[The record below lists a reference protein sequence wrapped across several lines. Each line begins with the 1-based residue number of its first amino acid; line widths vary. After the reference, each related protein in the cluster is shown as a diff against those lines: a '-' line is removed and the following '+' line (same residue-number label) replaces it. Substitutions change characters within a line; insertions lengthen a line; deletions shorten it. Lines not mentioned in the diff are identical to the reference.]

1 MASYLRLFQTF
12 FPRVG
17 NDMDHEKIKQWTFF
31 STTTNNYALDPLLA
45 NLALRNYVIKV
56 YLSPGSRFKTK
67 RVGLKESLHNMYE

>member
-56 YLSPGSRFKTK
+56 YLSPGSRFKNQAGRFERIDTQY
-67 RVGLKESLHNMYE
+67 V

>member
-12 FPRVG
+12 LPRVG
-17 NDMDHEKIKQWTFF
+17 NDIDQEKSTNGPFF

-56 YLSPGSRFKTK
+56 YLSPGSRFKNQAGGFERIDTQY
-67 RVGLKESLHNMYE
+67 V